1 MNNLKNK
8 QIIIINMRKSEIINK
23 IHSILI
29 FYCIFGFI
37 FQSQRK
43 TLLLFLPSLQY
54 QFLVNDNNC
63 ILTQLE
69 NRLIKEE
76 KIIINKKNDDKEE
89 KEEKEEEFDSFI
101 GSKLKQYNI
110 NIPNKTRE
118 NLIHT
123 FLYGCFLINYF
134 LYE

>member
-1 MNNLKNK
+1 MK
-8 QIIIINMRKSEIINK
+8 KSEIINK

-29 FYCIFGFI
+29 LYCVFGFV

-43 TLLLFLPSLQY
+43 YLLLFLPSLQY

-69 NRLIKEE
+69 NKLIKQE
-76 KIIINKKNDDKEE
+76 KNEINKKDDDK
-89 KEEKEEEFDSFI
+89 KEDKEFNSFI

-110 NIPNKTRE
+110 NISDKVRE

-123 FLYGCFLINYF
+123 FLYGCFLTNYF